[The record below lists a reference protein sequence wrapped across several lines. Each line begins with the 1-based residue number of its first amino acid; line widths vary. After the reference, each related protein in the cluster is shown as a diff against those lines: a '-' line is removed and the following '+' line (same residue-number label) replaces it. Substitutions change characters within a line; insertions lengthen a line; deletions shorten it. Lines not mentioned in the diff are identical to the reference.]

1 MSNSVEYEIYMND
14 RRDALEAFATL
25 KKKKYTHAEV
35 MYIIDKNNN
44 SVEYEIYMNERRDD
58 EEALALKK
66 YTHAEIMNIKE
77 DLSIIKTG
85 LKKYTHAEVMDLID
99 EKTKS
104 QKLAYESEIQEIAY
118 AVKIWPSELQQLQW
132 SPGGLKGA
140 IIERIK
146 RDEKTK
152 SQKLAYESEIKILKS
167 KLDNIYDDIST
178 LLDGGFAVE
187 WDRQHLHSIQSTTLY

>member
-1 MSNSVEYEIYMND
+1 
-14 RRDALEAFATL
+14 
-25 KKKKYTHAEV
+25 

-77 DLSIIKTG
+77 DLLIIKTG
-85 LKKYTHAEVMDLID
+85 LKKYTHAEVMDLI
-99 EKTKS
+99 
-104 QKLAYESEIQEIAY
+104 
-118 AVKIWPSELQQLQW
+118 
-132 SPGGLKGA
+132 
-140 IIERIK
+140 
-146 RDEKTK
+146 DEKTK

-187 WDRQHLHSIQSTTLY
+187 WDRQHLHAIQSTTLY